1 MQNAIEYRAAWED
14 AEARGRPHVG
24 IGMVTGRESH
34 FPVLSLTVKGS
45 LHNAKTFRYVAS
57 KLQGRLTA
65 VMDRGFMNKYAVAIA
80 SEAGIDVLG
89 GCIENSNEVKD
100 ALMKWRDDEIER
112 PGQVIARSSGS
123 VLYYREWTGK
133 LFGRKGL
140 IVVTLD
146 TSRRSEERGKT
157 VKGKEGK
164 GRRSDGRCLLFTTDT
179 GLPTEEVVE
188 AYFQRGEVEKA
199 FREMKGRNTMEPIR
213 YRLWNRV
220 DAYLTVV
227 NHLAYLLRAAARWR
241 LLSAGRRE
249 SVDEAIEMLKGIYE
263 VSVVSN
269 GKAVRQLGPLTKE
282 STKLVKDI
290 GLEELIPSY

>member
-146 TSRRSEERGKT
+146 TSRRSEERGSRDLLLREAT
-157 VKGKEGK
+157 GRPDAGRAAELKEELGRVARPSR
-164 GRRSDGRCLLFTTDT
+164 GRRGRDAA
-179 GLPTEEVVE
+179 PTADASSSRRTPVSRRKRLSRHIS
-188 AYFQRGEVEKA
+188 RGV
-199 FREMKGRNTMEPIR
+199 
-213 YRLWNRV
+213 
-220 DAYLTVV
+220 
-227 NHLAYLLRAAARWR
+227 RWR
-241 LLSAGRRE
+241 RRSGR
-249 SVDEAIEMLKGIYE
+249 
-263 VSVVSN
+263 
-269 GKAVRQLGPLTKE
+269 
-282 STKLVKDI
+282 
-290 GLEELIPSY
+290 